1 MKVDPKAIVIG
12 GGPAGLMAA
21 ERLSQRG
28 FGIDLYDAM
37 PSLARKMLL
46 AGRGGLNLTHA
57 EPLET
62 FLDRYGEK
70 RCQLES
76 SIRTFGPGEI
86 RNWAASLGIETFI
99 GSSQRI
105 FPDQMKAA
113 PLVRAW
119 LSRLRSQG
127 VTIHVRHR
135 WLGWTPAGELIFETP
150 QGQKNVNAD
159 LIILALGGAS
169 WPQLGSDGL
178 WQPLMI
184 QKQIAVHPLRPSNC
198 GFKRHWSAAF
208 IDRMAGQPLKAI
220 EGLVHCKDTGLT
232 IRKRGECVISCEG
245 LEGGVIYALSK
256 HLREAIETSGTALLE
271 LDLCPDRSAEQIVE
285 ALSQPR
291 QGLTLG
297 RFLKR
302 RINLADVKW
311 QLIREVHPQVL
322 NESPAVI
329 TRTIKSFG
337 VALDSTY
344 DMDRAISCAG
354 GVCMNELNDDFM
366 HERHDG
372 LFVCGEMLDWEAP
385 TGGYLL
391 TACLATGYRVG
402 DAAANWLERTFPAHT
417 VSAHGGT

>member
-28 FGIDLYDAM
+28 FGVDLYDAM

-76 SIRTFGPGEI
+76 SILTFGPGEI

-99 GSSQRI
+99 GSSRRI

-127 VTIHVRHR
+127 VTIHARHR

-232 IRKRGECVISCEG
+232 IRKRGECVISREG

-271 LDLCPDRSAEQIVE
+271 LDLCPDRSAEQMVE
-285 ALSQPR
+285 ALSKPR
-291 QGLTLG
+291 HGLSLG

-311 QLIREVHPQVL
+311 QLIREVHPQVV
-322 NESPAVI
+322 NEAPAAL
-329 TRTIKSFG
+329 TRTIKSLG
-337 VALDSTY
+337 IALDTTY

-354 GVCMNELNDDFM
+354 GVCMNQLNDDFM

-402 DAAANWLERTFPAHT
+402 DAAANWLERTFPAPT
-417 VSAHGGT
+417 ASAHGGT

>member
-28 FGIDLYDAM
+28 FGVDLYDAM

-99 GSSQRI
+99 GSSRRI

-127 VTIHVRHR
+127 VTIHARHR

-150 QGQKNVNAD
+150 QGQK
-159 LIILALGGAS
+159 
-169 WPQLGSDGL
+169 
-178 WQPLMI
+178 
-184 QKQIAVHPLRPSNC
+184 
-198 GFKRHWSAAF
+198 
-208 IDRMAGQPLKAI
+208 
-220 EGLVHCKDTGLT
+220 
-232 IRKRGECVISCEG
+232 
-245 LEGGVIYALSK
+245 
-256 HLREAIETSGTALLE
+256 TST
-271 LDLCPDRSAEQIVE
+271 
-285 ALSQPR
+285 
-291 QGLTLG
+291 
-297 RFLKR
+297 
-302 RINLADVKW
+302 
-311 QLIREVHPQVL
+311 
-322 NESPAVI
+322 
-329 TRTIKSFG
+329 
-337 VALDSTY
+337 
-344 DMDRAISCAG
+344 
-354 GVCMNELNDDFM
+354 
-366 HERHDG
+366 
-372 LFVCGEMLDWEAP
+372 P
-385 TGGYLL
+385 T
-391 TACLATGYRVG
+391 
-402 DAAANWLERTFPAHT
+402 
-417 VSAHGGT
+417 